1 MREEE
6 ENQKVEKRAKK
17 PFIFPCRLSK
27 QLLTQSS
34 RCAVGNSRLRNA
46 VEGPSDGGCPGS
58 DVTDCPVPHCSLLT
72 SVPVQRI
79 LPNLHPVLPSLDRK
93 HKKHLCC
100 YLH

>member
-1 MREEE
+1 M
-6 ENQKVEKRAKK
+6 
-17 PFIFPCRLSK
+17 
-27 QLLTQSS
+27 
-34 RCAVGNSRLRNA
+34 GNSRLRNA

-93 HKKHLCC
+93 HKKTSLLLPTLRSHISGIFGLA
-100 YLH
+100 LS